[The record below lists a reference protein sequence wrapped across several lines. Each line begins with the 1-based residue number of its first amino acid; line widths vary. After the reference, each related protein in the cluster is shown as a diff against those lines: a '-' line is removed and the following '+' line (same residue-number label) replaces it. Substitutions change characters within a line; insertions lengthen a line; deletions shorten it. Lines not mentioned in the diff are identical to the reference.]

1 MTLVE
6 NDLTA
11 LAIATIATRL
21 AKMMYVLFYF
31 GPDQTTNV
39 GIKLIKVYDSDPD
52 FVEYAK
58 PKARVKVGVL
68 YSVNIYKGAD
78 T

>member
-1 MTLVE
+1 M
-6 NDLTA
+6 
-11 LAIATIATRL
+11 
-21 AKMMYVLFYF
+21 FYF
-31 GPDQTTNV
+31 ILGLIRLLIPSV
-39 GIKLIKVYDSDPD
+39 VIKLINVYESDPD